1 MPQQLSEQKVL
12 DALDKLS
19 PGGRRKALKKLVKG
33 MDEFDKMVDRN
44 QKKLAAICKKRG
56 VDFASLTDRQKEN
69 LIDNLLHED

>member
-1 MPQQLSEQKVL
+1 MTQQLSEQQVL

-33 MDEFDKMVDRN
+33 MDEFDKMVERN

-56 VDFASLTDRQKEN
+56 INFASLTDRQKED
-69 LIDNLLHED
+69 LIGDLLHED

>member
-1 MPQQLSEQKVL
+1 MTQQLNEQQVL

-44 QKKLAAICKKRG
+44 RKKLSAICKKRG
-56 VDFASLTDRQKEN
+56 IDFASLTDRQKED
-69 LIDNLLHED
+69 LIDDLLHED